1 MLKESLIDSFRND
14 VKNSSADS
22 FPMYVNSFTNLWDYE
37 FGSLEDLPHD
47 VDNLV
52 ADRAIE
58 YGLME

>member
-47 VDNLV
+47 IDNLV